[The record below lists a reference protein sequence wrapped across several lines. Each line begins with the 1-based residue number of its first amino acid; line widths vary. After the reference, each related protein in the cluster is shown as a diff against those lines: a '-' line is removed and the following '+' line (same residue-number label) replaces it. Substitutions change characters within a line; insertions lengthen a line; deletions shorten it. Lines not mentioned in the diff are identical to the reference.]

1 MGREATQVPV
11 GNAKKR
17 TGQLAGQKR
26 PAGRTIAP
34 AMQVF
39 RRLFPHQTAAE
50 LAIRTGA
57 EIRHCERC
65 LAGDRDLGSAFQAKL
80 LQSDVGDKI
89 LDAIM
94 GEARPAW
101 WVGFKKQLELS
112 KLVKAQAEL
121 GRQIESMQRGM
132 AD

>member
-1 MGREATQVPV
+1 
-11 GNAKKR
+11 
-17 TGQLAGQKR
+17 
-26 PAGRTIAP
+26 
-34 AMQVF
+34 MQVF
-39 RRLFPHQTAAE
+39 RGLFPHQTAAE

-101 WVGFKKQLELS
+101 WVGLKKQLELS
-112 KLVKAQAEL
+112 KLVKAEAEL
-121 GRQIESMQRGM
+121 RKQIESMQRGM